1 MNNSTAFMKQAGV
14 KGSLHTLRHFNASMM
29 LSKHVPITVVS
40 KRLGHANS
48 QVTLDI
54 YSHAMK
60 SDEATAA
67 KLWDEATEDIITRT
81 RKQPQKNSSREADV
95 YFL

>member
-1 MNNSTAFMKQAGV
+1 
-14 KGSLHTLRHFNASMM
+14 
-29 LSKHVPITVVS
+29 VVS

-48 QVTLDI
+48 QITLDI

-60 SDEATAA
+60 SDEVTAA

-81 RKQPQKNSSREADV
+81 RNQPQKKSSSEADV
-95 YFL
+95 IFCDRERLRKVVND